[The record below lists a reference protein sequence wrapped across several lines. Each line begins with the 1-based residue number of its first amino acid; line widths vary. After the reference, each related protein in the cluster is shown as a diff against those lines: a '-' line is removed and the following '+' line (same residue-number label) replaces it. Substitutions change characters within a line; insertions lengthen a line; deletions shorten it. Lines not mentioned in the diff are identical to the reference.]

1 MNCIAHIIKQ
11 KKEKKRSEH
20 SINKTGTLKL
30 KTLLKSEEVTRESQF
45 Y

>member
-11 KKEKKRSEH
+11 KKGKKSEH

-30 KTLLKSEEVTRESQF
+30 NTLLKSEEVTRESQP